1 MGREL
6 KRKEAKKNNTEI
18 KKEVK
23 NESEN
28 EVLKLIKIFI
38 YITIGL
44 VVLYYIVSIFITK
57 EIKVD
62 WFDSKKKEVDVTMN
76 SDYILCSEIFK
87 QKEENYY
94 VYFYKFKET
103 NSSIDTLLSGKLS
116 KSRVYKVDIE
126 SDFNSSYIGSVNNS
140 NNIDEFRINGLTL
153 IKVENDNI
161 ISFITGETEIKTYLN
176 KLDN

>member
-6 KRKEAKKNNTEI
+6 KRKEAKKNNVEI
-18 KKEVK
+18 KKEIK
-23 NESEN
+23 KEPEN
-28 EVLKLIKIFI
+28 EVIKLIKIFI

-44 VVLYYIVSIFITK
+44 VFLYFIVGIFITK

-62 WFDSKKKEVDVTMN
+62 WFDTKEKNTEVTMN
-76 SDYILCSEIFK
+76 ADYILCSEIFK
-87 QKEENYY
+87 QKEESYY

-126 SDFNSSYIGSVNNS
+126 SDFNSSYIGTINNA
-140 NNIDEFRINGLTL
+140 NNIDEFRVNGLTL
-153 IKVENDNI
+153 IKVENNNI
-161 ISFITGETEIKTYLN
+161 SSFIAGESEIITYLN
-176 KLDN
+176 ELDN